1 MDAASWA
8 EIRRLFHRENWGK
21 RRIARHVGVDPKT
34 VRKALRAE
42 RFSERR
48 KPARRSC
55 KLDPFKDNVRA
66 LLDRYPD
73 LSAVRVLQELRP
85 MGYTGGMTIVGD
97 LVRMLRPRKRPEAY
111 LRIAFPPGDAA
122 QVDWTYCGTLLVE
135 GRRRRLLAFAFLL
148 CHSRFL
154 YVEFALSATMEV
166 FLSAHER
173 ALTAAG
179 GVPRR
184 TLYDNLKSV
193 VLSHVLG
200 EVRFHPRFLDFSAHY
215 GFRPVAC
222 APYRPNEK
230 GRVENVIRYLK
241 GNFLAGREIASLE
254 EANRAVRHW
263 LDEVA
268 NVRTHATTRRRPVDL
283 LAEERPLLGPLPAAP
298 YDTRVVRTVRASPL
312 CRVHFEGS
320 TYSVPPALVG
330 ATLTLKASATSVSL
344 YAAAEEVA
352 RHPRARGRGED
363 LVDPSHLRALTER
376 KRRGERGALVARFL
390 ALCPEA
396 EDYLKGLAR
405 AEIAL
410 YRHLRRLLA
419 LSDRY
424 GRDAVRAALVHARG
438 FGAYGADYVERIV
451 QQERR
456 RSSAETSGPLDLSR
470 TPDLE
475 GVSLPPI
482 DLEAYDRAL
491 GTKGLAHGQDPVAPE
506 PGGPAPGEPPAPRPH
521 EDPRDLPGAPR
532 EGP

>member
-1 MDAASWA
+1 MDAATWA
-8 EIRRLFHRENWGK
+8 EIRRFFSREGWKK
-21 RRIARHVGVDPKT
+21 RRIARHLGVDPKT
-34 VRKALRAE
+34 VRKVLR
-42 RFSERR
+42 
-48 KPARRSC
+48 
-55 KLDPFKDNVRA
+55 
-66 LLDRYPD
+66 
-73 LSAVRVLQELRP
+73 
-85 MGYTGGMTIVGD
+85 
-97 LVRMLRPRKRPEAY
+97 
-111 LRIAFPPGDAA
+111 
-122 QVDWTYCGTLLVE
+122 QVDWTYCGTVLAE

-154 YVEFALSATMEV
+154 YVEFSLSATIEV

-173 ALTAAG
+173 AFAAAG

-184 TLYDNLKSV
+184 ALHDNLKSA
-193 VLSHVLG
+193 VLSHVAG
-200 EVRFHPRFLDFSAHY
+200 EVRFHPRFLDFAAHY

-254 EANRAVRHW
+254 EANRAVRRW

-268 NVRTHATTRRRPVDL
+268 NVRTHATTHRRPVDL

-298 YDTRVVRTVRASPL
+298 YDTRVVRILRASPL
-312 CRVHFEGS
+312 CRVHFEAS
-320 TYSVPPALVG
+320 TYSVPPAHAG
-330 ATLTLKASATSVSL
+330 ATLTLKASPTEVSL
-344 YAAAEEVA
+344 YAASEEVA
-352 RHPRARGRGED
+352 RHPRAAGKGQD
-363 LVDPSHLRALTER
+363 VVDPSHVRALTER
-376 KRRGERGALVARFL
+376 KRRGERGALVHRFL
-390 ALCPEA
+390 ALGPGA
-396 EDYLKGLAR
+396 EDYLHGLAR

-424 GRDAVRAALVHARG
+424 GREAVRAALVHAASY
-438 FGAYGADYVERIV
+438 GAYGADYVERIV
-451 QQERR
+451 QLERR
-456 RSSAETSGPLDLSR
+456 RGGAEDSGPLDLSR

-491 GTKGLAHGQDPVAPE
+491 GTKGLAHAEDPPAPE
-506 PGGPAPGEPPAPRPH
+506 PGGKAPGEPPAPRPH

-532 EGP
+532 QGP